1 MRSTPWTALGVRTPG
16 HPGLQFHAVILAL
29 LAACSDSSG
38 PVYPR
43 PPAIPKTV
51 AVGDSVLVVMAATDT
66 IERFI
71 FTAPATGTYAAFAQV
86 KRSSTLVYIYAEEP
100 GMPMP
105 SLFSL
110 GGFDAGPLLASRS
123 GSSRFPRAVSAW

>member
-16 HPGLQFHAVILAL
+16 YAGLQFHAVILAL
-29 LAACSDSSG
+29 LAACSDSRAGVSAAT
-38 PVYPR
+38 
-43 PPAIPKTV
+43 AIPKTV

-66 IERFI
+66 IERFV
-71 FTAPATGTYAAFAQV
+71 FTAPATGTYAAFARV

-110 GGFDAGPLLASRS
+110 GGLMPAHCWPPVR
-123 GSSRFPRAVSAW
+123 GSSRFPRAVSAS